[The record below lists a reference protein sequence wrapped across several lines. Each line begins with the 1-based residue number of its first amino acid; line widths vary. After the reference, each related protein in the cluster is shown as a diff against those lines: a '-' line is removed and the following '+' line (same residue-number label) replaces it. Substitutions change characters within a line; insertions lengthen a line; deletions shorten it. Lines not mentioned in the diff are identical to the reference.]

1 MASRSDH
8 RSRLARGHGDDDV
21 NEDTKWRRTPLKSSW
36 YDDHF
41 GWDASPREVIENRLG
56 TFDRLRLTQDEEGVG
71 AGSVERLF
79 DLFDPSR
86 QA

>member
-1 MASRSDH
+1 MNH
-8 RSRLARGHGDDDV
+8 E
-21 NEDTKWRRTPLKSSW
+21 NKWRRAPLKNSW

-56 TFDRLRLTQDEEGVG
+56 AFDQLRLTQDEEGLG
-71 AGSVERLF
+71 AASVERFF

>member
-1 MASRSDH
+1 MNDES
-8 RSRLARGHGDDDV
+8 
-21 NEDTKWRRTPLKSSW
+21 KWRRQPLKNSW

-41 GWDASPREVIENRLG
+41 GYDASPREVIENRLG
-56 TFDRLRLTQDEEGVG
+56 TFDRLRLTHDEEGLG
-71 AGSVERLF
+71 ALSVEQFF